1 MSDDKFKLPQSSYE
15 ELAKIIKSYGHFQE
29 PADLT
34 ELSRLSSLHTT
45 IVSRNN
51 GFLIA
56 VGILE
61 AGARKVLSSTGREL
75 SRALEHEMPDE
86 IRRCWQSVVSG
97 NDFLSKILAAIRIR
111 SGMDQQTL
119 EAHVAYS
126 AGQPKKPQ
134 FMTGART
141 VIDILKAA
149 EVIHELDG
157 KYVAESSAISADSV
171 IQSAV
176 GTAAGVATV
185 HGVAGGITIKGLR
198 ERQTQLVYTTQRT
211 AQQIVINVNIS
222 CTPADLETLGQ
233 KLREVIRQ
241 IQKES
246 DGETGQTD

>member
-1 MSDDKFKLPQSSYE
+1 MADDKFKLPQSSYE
-15 ELAKIIKSYGHFQE
+15 ELTKIIKSYGHFTE

-34 ELSRLSSLHTT
+34 ELSKLSSLHTT

-56 VGILE
+56 IGILE
-61 AGARKVLSSTGREL
+61 PGSRKVLSPMGRAL

-86 IRRCWQSVVSG
+86 MRQSWRDVVTS
-97 NDFLSKILAAIRIR
+97 NDFLSKIIAAIRIR

-149 EVIHELDG
+149 EVIKEADG
-157 KYVAESSAISADSV
+157 KYIADTPAIAV
-171 IQSAV
+171 EAV
-176 GTAAGVATV
+176 GTAAGSSTA
-185 HGVAGGITIKGLR
+185 HGVGSFTVTGIR
-198 ERQTQLVYTTQRT
+198 EGRPQLVRASPGHTYQLN
-211 AQQIVINVNIS
+211 INVNIN
-222 CTPADLETLGQ
+222 CAPEDLRELGK
-233 KLREVIRQ
+233 KLRHVIQ
-241 IQKES
+241 QLKKDVDENNEQS
-246 DGETGQTD
+246 E